1 MQRSR
6 ARVSC
11 VSAPH
16 RLAVGFVVAL
26 ALCSCAAATTGGPAP
41 GSASST
47 AATSVPTTA
56 GQGSP
61 TRPAATSPAA
71 TASPAATLG
80 PRANAPAAGA
90 VVVLDPGHN
99 GGNASHGSEIN
110 RQVPDG
116 RGGTKPCNTTGT
128 STNAGYSEHAFAW
141 DVAQRVRASLEQR
154 GVHVVM
160 TRSGDQGVGPCVDER
175 GATGRRAGAAAV
187 VSIHADG
194 SAAGNRG
201 FHVAYSSPPLNDA
214 QRGPAL
220 NLSRDLRDALQDGN
234 FAASDYIGRDGLSP
248 RPDLAGLS
256 LSTVPAALV
265 ECANM
270 RNAQEAALV
279 SSAEGRARYAA
290 AITDGIMR
298 FLAR

>member
-1 MQRSR
+1 
-6 ARVSC
+6 V
-11 VSAPH
+11 
-16 RLAVGFVVAL
+16 
-26 ALCSCAAATTGGPAP
+26 AAAP
-41 GSASST
+41 GT
-47 AATSVPTTA
+47 
-56 GQGSP
+56 
-61 TRPAATSPAA
+61 
-71 TASPAATLG
+71 
-80 PRANAPAAGA
+80 

-99 GGNASHGSEIN
+99 GGNASHSSEIN
-110 RQVPDG
+110 RQVSDG

-141 DVAQRVRASLEQR
+141 DVARRVRAALEQR
-154 GVHVVM
+154 GVRVVM
-160 TRSGDQGVGPCVDER
+160 TRSDDEGVGPCVDER
-175 GATGRRAGAAAV
+175 GAAGQKAGAAAV

-201 FHVAYSSPPLNDA
+201 FHVAYSSPPLNEA

-220 NLSRDLRDALQDGN
+220 NLSRDLRDALRDGS
-234 FAASDYIGRDGLSP
+234 FATSDYIGRDGLSP

-290 AITDGIMR
+290 AITEGIMR